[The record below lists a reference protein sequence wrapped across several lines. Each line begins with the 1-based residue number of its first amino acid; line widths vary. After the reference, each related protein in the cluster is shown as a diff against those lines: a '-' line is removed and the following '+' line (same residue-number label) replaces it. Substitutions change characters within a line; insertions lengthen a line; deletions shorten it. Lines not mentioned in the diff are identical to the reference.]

1 MPVRKIP
8 KNYRNLTGVIKNTK
22 ANRMSG
28 FESTLERDFYFLLD
42 FHDHD
47 FEEQP
52 VLIEFDHEGSR
63 RKYTPD
69 VLVTFKSS
77 PMGVVDRKPELYEIK
92 YREDLRKEWPACKPR
107 FKAARRYAR
116 KRDWKFKIITEK
128 EIRGPQ
134 LETAQFLR
142 GFKKKPADQKSIKKL
157 LSAIAILGDTNPDSL
172 LSYITTDAWERAE
185 LVKIIWHLVA
195 TKRIKCDLS
204 KMLTMKC
211 TLSPVSVWSVK

>member
-52 VLIEFDHEGSR
+52 VAIKFDHEGVQ

-69 VLVTFKSS
+69 VLVIFK
-77 PMGVVDRKPELYEIK
+77 PAMMGAATQKPELCEIK
-92 YREDLRKEWPACKPR
+92 YRDDLRKEWPDCKPR

-116 KRDWKFKIITEK
+116 KRGWRFRIITEK
-128 EIRGPQ
+128 EIRGPH

-142 GFKKKPADQKSIKKL
+142 GFKKKPAAQKSIKKL
-157 LSAIAILGDTNPDSL
+157 LSAIAILGDTDPDSL
-172 LSYITTDAWERAE
+172 LSYITTDVWERAE

-211 TLSPVSVWSVK
+211 TLSPVSVWGVK